1 MVPTSPAERLRA
13 AVSARLTTDYV
24 FSFWTALGWT
34 LLTCGIFGYYV
45 VYKQFQRSVEHNRRR
60 IEVLD
65 AATTLAWERA
75 QAAGRAEELTPW
87 FQAIG
92 VQIDVLR
99 RQTTEFRDPGIW
111 TVLAVVGGGIAQAR
125 GVRVP
130 RPGPGGPRSG
140 RALGRRPVGRP
151 VRLTRHS
158 GGPSPG
164 PRPQDPH
171 NVTGRVLATLGTCG
185 LYVFW
190 WQYDVMV
197 QGNANYMVDWAR
209 EDALLLSLGV

>member
-111 TVLAVVGGGIAQAR
+111 TVLAVVGGGIAQLVGYVFLDQDLVAHEAAE
-125 GVRVP
+125 
-130 RPGPGGPRSG
+130 
-140 RALGRRPVGRP
+140 RAAEDQLAALFASLGTPVALP
-151 VRLTRHS
+151 PAPAPKT
-158 GGPSPG
+158 
-164 PRPQDPH
+164 PH